1 MSEDIRRIDLETW
14 PRRDH
19 FELFRGFAYPY
30 FNLCA
35 DIDVARLVRA
45 VKERGSSFTAHIVYV
60 CAIVANEIPE
70 FRQRIRGDQV
80 IEHPV
85 VHPSTTVLTEEDL
98 FAFCFFEYSRDPAV
112 FIPSAIE
119 AIHCARENPT
129 LEDEPGRDDLLF
141 MTVIPWVS
149 FNALM
154 HPVPLDPPD
163 SFPRIAW
170 GRFREEGERRPMP
183 VSVHAHHG
191 LMDGIHVGRFFDRVQ
206 EMINDVA
213 TWIDGAA

>member
-1 MSEDIRRIDLETW
+1 MSEGIRRIDLETW
-14 PRRDH
+14 PRRQH
-19 FELFRGFAYPY
+19 YKLFREFAYPY

-35 DIDVARLVRA
+35 DIDVAPLVRA
-45 VKERGSSFTAHIVYV
+45 VKERGTSFTAHIIYAYAV
-60 CAIVANEIPE
+60 AANEIPE

-80 IEHPV
+80 VEHRV
-85 VHPSTTVLTEEDL
+85 VHPSATVLTDSDL
-98 FAFCFFEYSRDPAV
+98 FSFCLFEYSRDAAV

-119 AIHCARENPT
+119 AIRCARENPT

-170 GRFREEGERRPMP
+170 GRFREEEERMPMP

-191 LMDGIHVGRFFDRVQ
+191 LVDGIHAGLFFARVQ
-206 EMINDVA
+206 EMIDDVA
-213 TWIDGAA
+213 TWIDGTA